1 MTVINITNAR
11 QNLYKLISDVNSNAE
26 PVTIINNKGKNAVI
40 LSEEDWRAIEET
52 LYLNQ
57 IPDMAESILNASQ
70 EPLSDCRRYEAGESW

>member
-1 MTVINITNAR
+1 MTVINVTNAR

-40 LSEEDWRAIEET
+40 MSEDDWRAIEET

-57 IPDMAESILNASQ
+57 IPDMADSILKSAQESIT
-70 EPLSDCRRYEAGESW
+70 ECRKYEASEKW

>member
-57 IPDMAESILNASQ
+57 IPDMAQSILHASR
-70 EPLSDCRRYEAGESW
+70 EPLSECRRYEAGESW

>member
-57 IPDMAESILNASQ
+57 IPEMAESILDASQ
-70 EPLSDCRRYEAGESW
+70 EPLSGCRRYEAGESW

>member
-40 LSEEDWRAIEET
+40 LSEDDWRAIEET

-57 IPDMAESILNASQ
+57 IPDMAESILKASQ
-70 EPLSDCRRYEAGESW
+70 EPLSECRRYEAGESW